1 MKSFSLPF
9 NLQLNPPIKKA
20 LSERLSLNL
29 ASSFSLTKNTKK
41 GFCIKPP
48 KKKNLK
54 KRLQK
59 SFKKKKVLKK
69 EFKKKE
75 FKKKEFKK
83 ERLQKKRI

>member
-1 MKSFSLPF
+1 MKSFSPF
-9 NLQLNPPIKKA
+9 NPTKSPYKIA
-20 LSERLSLNL
+20 LFKNLNL
-29 ASSFSLTKNTKK
+29 VPSFSLTKNTKK

-69 EFKKKE
+69 ESLKKE
-75 FKKKEFKK
+75 SL
-83 ERLQKKRI
+83 RKRV